1 MSIFIEKVNDFLAQ
15 KHIAVAGVSREPK
28 GSAANLIYQK
38 LKNNGYKVFPVNPQ
52 AEKVE
57 GDRCFANLK
66 SIPEKID
73 GVVICTP
80 PLAADQIVR
89 ECAELKISRV
99 WMHRSFGQGSV
110 SDAAKKFCEQNNITV
125 IAGACPMMYCQP
137 VDFGHKCLRWML
149 GMFGKL
155 PH

>member
-1 MSIFIEKVNDFLAQ
+1 MSTLTEKVSNFLAQ
-15 KHIAVAGVSREPK
+15 KHIAVAGVSRDPK

-38 LKNNGYKVFPVNPQ
+38 LKNGGYKVFPVNPQ

-66 SIPEKID
+66 NIPEKID

-80 PLAADQIVR
+80 PQAADQIVK
-89 ECAELKISRV
+89 ECAELGITRV

-110 SDAAKKFCEQNNITV
+110 SDEAAKFCEQNNITV

-155 PH
+155 PD